1 MKLVESGVQITQVDV
16 DGQLGYW
23 ISGEPH
29 VLMYR
34 DADGD
39 VREARLAADTLVWQD
54 GDVIRRVEGDI
65 YPRPRR
71 ARHRHRRP

>member
-1 MKLVESGVQITQVDV
+1 
-16 DGQLGYW
+16 
-23 ISGEPH
+23 
-29 VLMYR
+29 MYR

-65 YPRPRR
+65 SLAR
-71 ARHRHRRP
+71 ALEIATGRG